1 MKELAMNLYVMRHG
15 QTNYN
20 LMGLCNDDPNND
32 VYLTETGIKQAE
44 TAAKELAD
52 IPLSKIY
59 VSELKRTHLTADAI
73 NHYHNAPI
81 ITSHYLNDIKSGF
94 NGKPVSEYFSATG
107 HNRYNITPPG
117 GESVKEFQSR
127 VLKFLDEINQAEEQN
142 ILVVTHEEAMRVFYA
157 YFNNLNPE
165 EMLRLDFGNCELLQ
179 FTL

>member
-1 MKELAMNLYVMRHG
+1 MMRHG

-20 LMGLCNDDPNND
+20 LLGLCNDDPNND

-44 TAAKELAD
+44 AAAKRLTEVA
-52 IPLSKIY
+52 LSKIY
-59 VSELKRTHLTADAI
+59 VSPLKRTHQTAAAI

-94 NGKPVSEYFSATG
+94 NGKPVSEYFAATD
-107 HNRYNITPPG
+107 HDRYNITPPG
-117 GESVKEFQSR
+117 GESVKEFQRR
-127 VLKFLDEINQAEEQN
+127 VLKFLDEIKPLEAQN
-142 ILVVTHEEAMRVFYA
+142 ILVITHEEALRVFYA

-165 EMLRLDFGNCELLQ
+165 EMLRLDFDNCELVQ